1 MHVCTESKLY
11 SCVHV
16 EVRRLDST
24 CTFHIDLAY
33 YCEEGA
39 HGGKLTKHN
48 FIQIGQCSNNM

>member
-39 HGGKLTKHN
+39 HGA
-48 FIQIGQCSNNM
+48 QIICDFLKSH

>member
-39 HGGKLTKHN
+39 HGGKSDN
-48 FIQIGQCSNNM
+48 AQIICDFLKSH

>member
-1 MHVCTESKLY
+1 MHECTESKLY

-24 CTFHIDLAY
+24 FHIDLAY

-39 HGGKLTKHN
+39 HGGMIHVN
-48 FIQIGQCSNNM
+48 